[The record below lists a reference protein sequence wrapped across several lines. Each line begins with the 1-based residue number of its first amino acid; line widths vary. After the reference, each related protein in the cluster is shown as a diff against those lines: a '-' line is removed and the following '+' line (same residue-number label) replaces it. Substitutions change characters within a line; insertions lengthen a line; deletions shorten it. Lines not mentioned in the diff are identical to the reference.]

1 MRVDVLYLLLV
12 IVCVLQLGWLS
23 TIGWRARHVPGG
35 RRFAFFCA
43 MGATWSTLVGAM
55 AVTPPDVARFL
66 LSLKYIFIALGSVSL
81 FLFVSQRTGRLRR
94 LSPPQQR
101 ALFVPPLLCAGAS
114 FRDGWGMVHSIQW
127 SRAYELT
134 FIQHIGF
141 GPVYWLFTAYL
152 YAMLL
157 SSIAVLLSARRESAE
172 LSRSQS
178 LPMLVGVCAP
188 VVANVLLISGIAPRA
203 FDPMPIGLAIAG
215 GAWWWGAMRH
225 HLLDLVPIA
234 RHVLVDELDD
244 GILILDARGRVLDLN
259 DRLAAMCDM
268 VAARTVGMPIE
279 ACTFGRPELRSPV
292 LQAVA
297 EHAGDRHDAGGGA
310 RVPARAATMQVE
322 RDTTPSEV
330 RAVVRANNVE
340 YELRARRLPNISGA
354 SDAIVLLLHDV
365 TTRMGLER
373 EQRRLIDE
381 LQSTLGEV
389 RTLRGLLPICAG
401 CKQIRDDRGTWHP
414 VEEYIRDRTH
424 AEFSHGLCP
433 GCLAKWYPDLLTP

>member
-12 IVCVLQLGWLS
+12 IGCVLQLGWLS
-23 TIGWRARHVPGG
+23 TIGWHARHVPGG

-43 MGATWSTLVGAM
+43 MGAVWSSLVGAM
-55 AVTPPDVARFL
+55 AITPPDTARFL
-66 LSLKYIFIALGSVSL
+66 LSFKYIFIALGSVSL

-94 LSPPQQR
+94 LSPLQQR
-101 ALFVPPLLCAGAS
+101 ALFAPPLLCAVAS
-114 FRDGWGMVHSIQW
+114 FRDRWGMVHSIQW

-157 SSIAVLLSARRESAE
+157 SSIALLLSARRESAP
-172 LSRSQS
+172 LSRAQS
-178 LPMLVGVCAP
+178 LPMLIGVCAP
-188 VVANVLLISGIAPRA
+188 LVANVLLISGIAPRA

-215 GAWWWGAMRH
+215 GAWWWGAMRR

-244 GILILDARGRVLDLN
+244 GILILDTRGRVLDLN

-268 VAARTVGMPIE
+268 VAARAVGMPIE
-279 ACTFGRPELRSPV
+279 ACTFGRAELRSPM
-292 LQAVA
+292 LQAIAV
-297 EHAGDRHDAGGGA
+297 HAGASHDPGGRTGV
-310 RVPARAATMQVE
+310 VPLAATAADGS
-322 RDTTPSEV
+322 DTAPSGE
-330 RAVVRANNVE
+330 RAVIRANDVV
-340 YELRARRLPNISGA
+340 YELSARRLPNVSGA

-365 TTRMGLER
+365 TTRMELER
-373 EQRRLIDE
+373 EQRRLIDQ
-381 LQSTLGEV
+381 LQATLGEV

-414 VEEYIRDRTH
+414 VEEYVRDRTH

-433 GCLAKWYPDLLTP
+433 DCVTKWYPDLLTP